1 MVLDVGASIGPFT
14 YSILHKKPKHVFCVE
29 PSESEFTTLI
39 KNTIGNPVTH
49 INKGLSDTNGIVES
63 DQLFGGE
70 SHMESMTFDKLVN
83 LYGLNKIDFLKTDCE
98 GGEYE
103 IFKQENI
110 QFIKE
115 NIKKIAGEWHL
126 RSQKDK
132 VRFRY
137 FRDNI
142 LPQFEN
148 YEVYS
153 VDGVNIKWDLW
164 NEHFIEFYQEVIFY
178 IRN

>member
-1 MVLDVGASIGPFT
+1 MSPNQQRRPLPSLLSMSVCD
-14 YSILHKKPKHVFCVE
+14 YSVCV
-29 PSESEFTTLI
+29 S
-39 KNTIGNPVTH
+39 
-49 INKGLSDTNGIVES
+49 
-63 DQLFGGE
+63 
-70 SHMESMTFDKLVN
+70 
-83 LYGLNKIDFLKTDCE
+83 
-98 GGEYE
+98 
-103 IFKQENI
+103 KQENI

-148 YEVYS
+148 YEVHS
-153 VDGVNIKWDLW
+153 VDGVDIKWDLW
-164 NEHFIEFYQEVIFY
+164 NEHFIEYYQEVILY